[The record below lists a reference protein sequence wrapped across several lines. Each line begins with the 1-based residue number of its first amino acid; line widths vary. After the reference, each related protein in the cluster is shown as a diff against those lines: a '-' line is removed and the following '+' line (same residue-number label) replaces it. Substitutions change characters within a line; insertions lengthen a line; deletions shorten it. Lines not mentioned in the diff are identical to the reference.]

1 MPLYYRLHHDRVS
14 DEAFIRDAR
23 TWFWTDRGNGME
35 GVEVHGVYSAVR
47 SVRDLITYIHEM
59 QATDDTF
66 VVAVFEGE
74 EPPAVR
80 VDADGS
86 GEADWEVRSLIQEPH
101 RGEVWVRPL
110 RVVRWLTVSEALR
123 KAKEGDDDA

>member
-1 MPLYYRLHHDRVS
+1 MPLYYCLHHDRVS
-14 DEAFIRDAR
+14 EEAFIRDAR

-35 GVEVHGVYSAVR
+35 GVEVRGVYSAVR
-47 SVRDLITYIHEM
+47 SLRDLVTYIHEM
-59 QATDDTF
+59 QATDDAF

-74 EPPAVR
+74 ESATVR

-86 GEADWEVRSLIQEPH
+86 GEAEWEVRLLIQEPQ

-110 RVVRWLTVSEALR
+110 RVARWLTVSEAVR
-123 KAKEGDDDA
+123 MAKTP